1 MIESMHGANKYVEN
15 LKQRASVEILLYS
28 EATLFLLHSVQ
39 LYKGINTCVPTLFN
53 DP

>member
-39 LYKGINTCVPTLFN
+39 GYKYMCTNVI
-53 DP
+53 